1 MTPEAPV
8 ATETVLLRQY
18 SIKPGHWPAFL
29 ALWRQVV
36 PLRRRHGF
44 HVLFALKDEA
54 NNLFTWAVSHDGDI
68 QAAMDRYY
76 ADPERA
82 ALEVIGEHIAEFKV
96 TTVAREPI
104 P

>member
-1 MTPEAPV
+1 MSPEARTDAPN
-8 ATETVLLRQY
+8 VLLRRY
-18 SIKPGHWPAFL
+18 FIKPGHWPAFL

-44 HVLFALKDEA
+44 EVLFALKDEE
-54 NNLFTWAVSHDGDI
+54 NNVFTWAVSYDGDL

-76 ADPERA
+76 ADPERV
-82 ALEVIGEHIAEFKV
+82 ALEVIGEHVADFKV
-96 TTVAREPI
+96 TSVEREPI